1 MSELQRPT
9 PRKNTERVARDERLA
24 KALRDNLL
32 RRKEQ
37 KRARTGWQFR
47 NPRRRIGSASRQLE
61 RRSPFQ

>member
-9 PRKNTERVARDERLA
+9 PRKNTEQVARDERLA

-37 KRARTGWQFR
+37 KRARDRLAVPQSQAPDR
-47 NPRRRIGSASRQLE
+47 E
-61 RRSPFQ
+61 REPPA